1 MPHLSDH
8 CHLSFAIKANF
19 INRDSLE
26 PSAELIL
33 TEYNRLFWNI
43 KSKDRLKD
51 GLKSQTVQSRLE
63 AAVKHDSIDTASELI
78 SETLVEACKEA
89 GLKARCSKI
98 KCKSQ
103 NKWFDQEC
111 ETEKGNLQSL
121 GKKISKDPYNS
132 ELRQLL
138 RDKKKR
144 FKQTCRWKKREYIS
158 KGMSNIDMQN
168 SKETWRQIG
177 KIFNL
182 GKRKTHGAET
192 VSTEQFYKYFKQQNA
207 TSPNNILDPETNMET
222 HSIERAE
229 GPLDYPITDEEFEAA
244 VNKVKANKSPGI
256 DNILI

>member
-1 MPHLSDH
+1 M
-8 CHLSFAIKANF
+8 
-19 INRDSLE
+19 
-26 PSAELIL
+26 
-33 TEYNRLFWNI
+33 TEYNRLLWNI

-63 AAVKHDSIDTASELI
+63 AAVKHDSSDIASKLI
-78 SETLVEACKEA
+78 SETLAEACKEA
-89 GLKARCSKI
+89 GLKVRSSKI

-111 ETEKGNLQSL
+111 ETEKENLQSL
-121 GKKISKDPYNS
+121 GEKISKNPYNS

-144 FKQTCRWKKREYIS
+144 FKRTCRWKKREFIG

-177 KIFNL
+177 KIFSL

-192 VSTEQFYKYFKQQNA
+192 VSTKQVYKYFKRKSGRS
-207 TSPNNILDPETNMET
+207 TWLSNN
-222 HSIERAE
+222 
-229 GPLDYPITDEEFEAA
+229 
-244 VNKVKANKSPGI
+244 
-256 DNILI
+256 